1 MTAGSRTLPVVP
13 QTSTDV
19 GQRITRDSLW
29 LTSGYAVTSLS
40 GFVFW
45 MLAAVWIPQTQLGL
59 EASAL
64 SIIMAAAA
72 LASNGPGSAL
82 VVMLPLGGPAA
93 WSVLRRAY
101 TATAVIAAVCGL
113 AAGVLVALVLAPAL
127 PFAVT
132 VLAVAVCT
140 VVWALFNVQTQ
151 ALAGAADARGTL
163 LVNGAANLVKLAL
176 LAVFAFG
183 AAWMPHPLVTATIIP
198 AAAAVAVGAFA
209 LVPRALRREQARRP
223 STRTW
228 DAATAR
234 AFGLF
239 TAQNA
244 VAVGVVMCA
253 GLSLSF
259 VVTALSSPAE
269 GAVFAIAYQFSVAL
283 DLVGVAVATALAK
296 SAAADFAPSAGLA
309 RSYMLKVLLVVGVLG
324 VAATIATPLLFLI
337 AGRDYSPL
345 YGMAVVGA
353 LALASIIRPGFDI
366 WSALSRARHRVRPVL
381 WSNLLYVSILFGV
394 VLLLVP
400 TLGALGAALAMVCGV
415 TALAAVGAVGLRR
428 VRDLPARAF
437 DPKGVAA

>member
-1 MTAGSRTLPVVP
+1 MTAAPPTTAADHSAA
-13 QTSTDV
+13 V

-29 LTSGYAVTSLS
+29 LSSGYAVTSLS

-64 SIIMAAAA
+64 SIVMAAAA

-82 VVMLPLGGPAA
+82 IVMLPMGGAAA

-101 TATAVIAAVCGL
+101 ALTAALAATAGL
-113 AAGVLVALVLAPAL
+113 GAGVLVAVVLRPEL
-127 PFAVT
+127 PVAVT
-132 VLAVAVCT
+132 VVAVTVCT
-140 VVWALFNVQTQ
+140 VVWAMFNVQTQ

-163 LVNGAANLVKLAL
+163 VINGAANLVKLAL
-176 LAVFAFG
+176 LAVSALG
-183 AAWMPHPLVTATIIP
+183 ASWMPHPLVTATILP
-198 AAAAVAVGAFA
+198 AAAAVGVGAFW
-209 LVPRALRREQARRP
+209 LVPRALRREQQQRP
-223 STRTW
+223 STRAW
-228 DAATAR
+228 DAATSR
-234 AFGLF
+234 AFALF

-259 VVTALSSPAE
+259 VVTALSTPAE

-283 DLVGVAVATALAK
+283 DLVGVSVATALAK
-296 SAAADFAPSAGLA
+296 SAAAEFDPSAGLA
-309 RSYMLKVLLVVGVLG
+309 GAYALKVLLVVGTLG
-324 VAATIATPLLFLI
+324 VAATVATPLLFLI
-337 AGRDYSPL
+337 AGEDYSPR

-353 LALASIIRPGFDI
+353 LALASIIRPGYDI

-381 WSNLLYVSILFGV
+381 WSNLLYILILFGV

-400 TLGALGAALAMVCGV
+400 TLGALGAALAMVCGAS
-415 TALAAVGAVGLRR
+415 ALAVVGAAGLRR

-437 DPKGVAA
+437 DAKGVAA